1 VLPRHEED
9 AGPVDDPCPTD
20 GFPLPD
26 GALVPLPRADGP
38 RGDRPGWVVPALST
52 LLVLVLAGSAAVLVT
67 DPDIPGLAP
76 NADAVSPVGFDQAG
90 DPPR

>member
-1 VLPRHEED
+1 
-9 AGPVDDPCPTD
+9 
-20 GFPLPD
+20 
-26 GALVPLPRADGP
+26 
-38 RGDRPGWVVPALST
+38 VPALST

-76 NADAVSPVGFDQAG
+76 NADAVSPFGFDQGG